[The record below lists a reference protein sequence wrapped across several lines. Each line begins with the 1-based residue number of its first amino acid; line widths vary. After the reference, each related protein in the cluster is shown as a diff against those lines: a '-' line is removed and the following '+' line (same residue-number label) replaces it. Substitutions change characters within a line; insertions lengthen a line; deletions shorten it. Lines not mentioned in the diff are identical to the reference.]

1 MPGPDPQGV
10 RVAELS
16 VDWTDEQISGYQA
29 RRARLVRGHEMGGGS
44 VKKQHDQ
51 VRECAG
57 MSLEA

>member
-1 MPGPDPQGV
+1 MPEPDPQGV

-29 RRARLVRGHEMGGGS
+29 RRARLVRGHEMGGS

-51 VRECAG
+51 VCERTLA
-57 MSLEA
+57 